1 MAKEEQF
8 PGTAGSD
15 NRTEE
20 QIKTEKRKTSDPEGF
35 FFDFAES
42 DGGGAPEEDDGGSFF
57 DAKEPEE
64 PVADIV
70 VRPYFDSEGPGEEPE
85 TKVTGEQ
92 TGPES
97 FKRQA
102 AREGTGEGAAP
113 EVPEDE
119 KPAALPDD
127 SLLMGTDSGKSAAR
141 PPKKKADIR
150 PAGSEAKEEDG
161 EGPQSRE
168 YEERIRH
175 HRERIRYIRTLCA
188 ATVLV
193 VIALV
198 AVFFSSRHYNRA
210 EIVKVRDFIAEE
222 ASSCENF
229 NGCILQYGPNGAAC
243 ADTGG
248 RVRWNITYEMDQPIV
263 SISGGVAAIADY
275 GGRTIYVMNTRKQ
288 LCTITTGLPIHKISA
303 SESGE
308 VAAVLDD
315 KSTTWIRLY
324 SKEGKEIAYFTRSMD
339 ENGYPMDVAV
349 SPDGKKVCVSNLK
362 LKDSTV
368 TSSLSFY
375 DFGREGSKLDQ
386 HLTGS
391 FEYEREVFPYVR
403 FMGNGVCCA
412 ASDSRLVFIDTS
424 GTEPKNSFTNLL
436 TENLQGIF
444 RSGNRIGLVFMDLTR
459 ENLYRLD
466 IYGRSGKKE
475 GSIGFSM
482 AYEDIQIKGNRICIN
497 NEQLMQ
503 IYTLS
508 GREVFN
514 GGFDRAVKVI
524 VPGWL
529 NRLTAVSENEIDR
542 IKLR

>member
-1 MAKEEQF
+1 MAKEEQL
-8 PGTAGSD
+8 PGKTGGD

-20 QIKTEKRKTSDPEGF
+20 QIKKEKHTTPDPEGS
-35 FFDFAES
+35 FFDFMEG
-42 DGGGAPEEDDGGSFF
+42 DGTGAPEDDAGGSFF
-57 DAKEPEE
+57 DAEE
-64 PVADIV
+64 
-70 VRPYFDSEGPGEEPE
+70 
-85 TKVTGEQ
+85 
-92 TGPES
+92 
-97 FKRQA
+97 
-102 AREGTGEGAAP
+102 P

-119 KPAALPDD
+119 KPPALPDD
-127 SLLMGTDSGKSAAR
+127 SLLMGTDSVQSAAR
-141 PPKKKADIR
+141 TPVQKNDSR
-150 PAGSEAKEEDG
+150 PAGSETGKESGAEP
-161 EGPQSRE
+161 ENSE

-188 ATVLV
+188 ATAVV

-198 AVFFSSRHYNRA
+198 ALFFSSRHYNRA

-222 ASSCENF
+222 ASVCENF

-248 RVRWNITYEMDQPIV
+248 RIRWSITYEMDQPII

-288 LCTITTGLPIHKISA
+288 LYTVTTGLPIHKISA

-324 SKEGKEIAYFTRSMD
+324 SKEGKEIAYFTRSME

-362 LKDSTV
+362 LKDATV

-375 DFGREGSKLDQ
+375 DFGREGSELDQ

-444 RSGNRIGLVFMDLTR
+444 KSGNRVGLVFMDLTR

-497 NEQLMQ
+497 NEQSMQ
-503 IYTLS
+503 IYTLT